1 MQGICSESIKSLCWR
16 ECLSVLR
23 VSKSCWLLPLTMLI
37 LSINQPAFS
46 QENTHFATELRPLLQ
61 QFCWDCH
68 SAGDAE
74 GGIAFDRYV
83 DSAEIQSDFEL
94 WEKVIRLVK
103 ERQMPP
109 ADAAEIDNESVQRI
123 VNGIEYELSQFDCSV
138 ETRPGRVT
146 IQRLNKAEYNNT
158 IRDLTGLE
166 LQLANDF
173 PSDDVGNGFDNI
185 GDVLSLPPILLEKYL
200 EAAETIAEAI
210 WSNEEVRNRVFSI
223 KPKSESLEDQVA
235 AATENVRLFATK
247 AFRRPLAEEELQKLF
262 QLMRATWQRDGS
274 DSEIMQTV
282 TIAILSSPN
291 FIFRV
296 EDDSNDRL
304 DQENEDPITRRLND
318 YELASRLSY
327 FLWSSMPDDRLF
339 DLASRGELQDPAT
352 LVSEA
357 KRMLKDTKAN
367 ALVDNFAGQWLQL
380 RDVERL
386 TPDPGRFPTYTKDLG
401 IAMRRETEEFFRRVV
416 RHDRS
421 ILDFLNANYTY
432 INEPLAK
439 HYGIE
444 GVKGEE
450 FREVSLQ
457 GGRRGILTHASILT
471 LTSNPTRTS
480 PVKRGKW
487 ILENI
492 LDEPPPPP
500 PSDVPELEEGAET
513 LGSLREQMEQHR
525 ANPACAVCHRT
536 MDAIGFGLENFDAIG
551 VWRDRDGKEQINAS
565 GQLPGNKQFEGASEL
580 MAILAQEKKEAF
592 ARCLTE
598 KILTYALGR
607 GLVSFD
613 RCVVNDAVSELER
626 NDYRFSALVA
636 AVVTSDA
643 FTKREVI
650 AR

>member
-109 ADAAEIDNESVQRI
+109 ADAAEIDNESLQRI

-357 KRMLKDTKAN
+357 KRMLKDPKAN

>member
-1 MQGICSESIKSLCWR
+1 
-16 ECLSVLR
+16 
-23 VSKSCWLLPLTMLI
+23 MLI

-46 QENTHFATELRPLLQ
+46 EENTHFATELRPLLQ

-83 DSAEIQSDFEL
+83 DSAEVQSDFEL

-109 ADAAEIDNESVQRI
+109 ADAAEIDNESLQRI

-304 DQENEDPITRRLND
+304 DQVNEDPITRRLND

-357 KRMLKDTKAN
+357 KRMLQDPKAN

-401 IAMRRETEEFFRRVV
+401 IAMRQETEEFFRRVV

-421 ILDFLNANYTY
+421 ILDFLDADYTY

>member
-109 ADAAEIDNESVQRI
+109 ADAAEIDNESLQRI

-357 KRMLKDTKAN
+357 KRMLQDPKAN

-401 IAMRRETEEFFRRVV
+401 IAMRQETEEFFRRVV

-421 ILDFLNANYTY
+421 ILDFLDADYTY

>member
-1 MQGICSESIKSLCWR
+1 
-16 ECLSVLR
+16 
-23 VSKSCWLLPLTMLI
+23 MLI

-46 QENTHFATELRPLLQ
+46 EENTHFATELRPLLQ

-109 ADAAEIDNESVQRI
+109 ADAAEIDNESLQRI

-357 KRMLKDTKAN
+357 KRMLQDPKAN

>member
-1 MQGICSESIKSLCWR
+1 
-16 ECLSVLR
+16 
-23 VSKSCWLLPLTMLI
+23 MLI

-109 ADAAEIDNESVQRI
+109 ADAAEIDNESLQRI

-357 KRMLKDTKAN
+357 KRMLKDPKAN

>member
-109 ADAAEIDNESVQRI
+109 ADAAEIDNESLQRI

-138 ETRPGRVT
+138 ETRAGRVT

-304 DQENEDPITRRLND
+304 DQVNEDPITRRLND

-357 KRMLKDTKAN
+357 KRMLQDPKAN

-401 IAMRRETEEFFRRVV
+401 IAMRQETEEFFRRVV

-421 ILDFLNANYTY
+421 ILDFLDADYTY

>member
-1 MQGICSESIKSLCWR
+1 MQGIRSKSIKSLCWR

-46 QENTHFATELRPLLQ
+46 EENTHFATELRPLLQ

-83 DSAEIQSDFEL
+83 DSAEVQSDFEL

-109 ADAAEIDNESVQRI
+109 ADAAEIDNESLQRI

-304 DQENEDPITRRLND
+304 DQVNEDPITRRLND

-357 KRMLKDTKAN
+357 KRMLQDPKAN

-401 IAMRRETEEFFRRVV
+401 IAMRQETEEFFRRVV

-421 ILDFLNANYTY
+421 ILDFLDADYTY

>member
-1 MQGICSESIKSLCWR
+1 
-16 ECLSVLR
+16 
-23 VSKSCWLLPLTMLI
+23 MLI

-357 KRMLKDTKAN
+357 KRMLQDPKAN